1 VRKGI
6 AIPLLLVAL
15 ASACGRKGPPLPPLV
30 RRPAAP
36 ENFTAERRATRV
48 DLHFT
53 VPSANTDGTRPAYV
67 DRVEVY
73 ALNSPGAVPPEQL
86 LERGAA
92 IARIQVK
99 GPRDPNDVIGPNDPE
114 EDLEPLTGPGLDQGA
129 TARVTEDLSSVAS
142 GDADAG
148 LRLYVSVPVT
158 RSGRRGPFSNT
169 VAVRLTGAPP
179 APAAPLLKYDETSI
193 SVGWPAAEKASV
205 VYHVYELVAA
215 NAKDTAAKDG
225 APPGSSDVRL
235 TEGPANT
242 SFVDRRIEWGVERC
256 YLVRAVEVVE
266 GLSIE
271 SEASPPAC
279 VTPRDTFPPA
289 PPSGLETGPSEGA
302 ISLVWDAGKEL
313 DLAGYVVLRGDSS
326 AGDLVPITKSLV
338 QETGFTDKVPPGVR
352 YVYAVQAV
360 DKNGNVS
367 APSAKKEETA
377 R

>member
-36 ENFTAERRATRV
+36 ENFTAERRAGRV

-67 DRVEVY
+67 DRIEVY
-73 ALNSPGAVPPEQL
+73 ALNTPAAVPPERL
-86 LERGAA
+86 LELGAA
-92 IARIQVK
+92 IAQIQVK
-99 GPRDPNDVIGPNDPE
+99 GPRDPDDVIGPNDPE
-114 EDLEPLTGPGLDQGA
+114 EDLDPLTGPGLDQGS

-142 GDADAG
+142 GDATAG

-158 RSGRRGPFSNT
+158 RNGRRGPFSNT
-169 VAVRLTGAPP
+169 VAVRLSGAPA
-179 APAAPLLKYDETSI
+179 APPAPLLKYDETSI
-193 SVGWPAAEKASV
+193 SVGWSPAEKAPV
-205 VYHVYELVAA
+205 AYHVYELTAA
-215 NAKDTAAKDG
+215 NVKGAAAKDG
-225 APPGSSDVRL
+225 TPPAPPEARL
-235 TEGPANT
+235 TEGPVTT
-242 SFVDRRIEWGVERC
+242 SFADRRIEWGVERC
-256 YLVRAVEVVE
+256 YLVRAVDIVD

-279 VTPRDTFPPA
+279 VSPRDTFPPA

-313 DLAGYVVLRGDSS
+313 DLAGYVVLRGDPSG
-326 AGDLVPITKSLV
+326 GDLVPITKSLV
-338 QETGFTDKVPPGVR
+338 QETGFTDKVPAGVR
-352 YVYAVQAV
+352 YVYAVQSV
-360 DKNGNVS
+360 DRNGNVS